1 MQPKVLQKL
10 LGHTDIKI
18 TMNTYCDAF
27 ESYQNEN
34 VAKVDDYFSQKGF
47 DYENVNTKAG

>member
-1 MQPKVLQKL
+1 MSMKVLQTL

-27 ESYQNEN
+27 DKYQSDNIVKVNEYMQGLGITFKS
-34 VAKVDDYFSQKGF
+34 A
-47 DYENVNTKAG
+47 